1 MWPNRC
7 LRHVEY
13 HTNITGK
20 SFFGFLD
27 VIVSYN
33 STFSGDCAYNCIIFH
48 ASGEAKGQPDPSLV
62 VSVIHRGRQNE
73 DTLWRQLCW
82 RDHVSQMLTRFAT
95 RATLVSD
102 TNFVSWTQKMFL
114 KIFRNISCFRT
125 ARNNVADGQRRRTQ
139 CCRHNVSSFC
149 QGLNLG
155 DLATTIPYRVTILFV
170 SKLCLRVHIALA
182 SSSQPSSTNAG
193 ATSPPP
199 PHHLTSRCVLN
210 LSVVIQPLGLS
221 LTFFPHLSLVPSS
234 SICSLCRL
242 FLNCKCPP

>member
-13 HTNITGK
+13 HYTNITGK

-82 RDHVSQMLTRFAT
+82 RDHVSKCWLVLPRAQHLCPTQILCPGHKKCFWKSSETFPVSGLRATMLRTGNVAGHNVAATMCPRFA
-95 RATLVSD
+95 RALI
-102 TNFVSWTQKMFL
+102 WE
-114 KIFRNISCFRT
+114 I
-125 ARNNVADGQRRRTQ
+125 
-139 CCRHNVSSFC
+139 
-149 QGLNLG
+149 
-155 DLATTIPYRVTILFV
+155 
-170 SKLCLRVHIALA
+170 
-182 SSSQPSSTNAG
+182 
-193 ATSPPP
+193 
-199 PHHLTSRCVLN
+199 
-210 LSVVIQPLGLS
+210 
-221 LTFFPHLSLVPSS
+221 
-234 SICSLCRL
+234 
-242 FLNCKCPP
+242 